1 MAQQPLCHLLLLPEP
16 TPQQGGYYIDK
27 HIPSRVQ
34 CSITR
39 AGQEVVVLFSNVV
52 AAVGLYVV
60 LAMSPECRETSP
72 VVILRMC
79 VIYQRA
85 VTLFTYPKPDQNPSP
100 QLTNPTCSIPIRDG
114 FYIPFMKPSPKCP
127 LVFLLVTRHSVP
139 DIVIP
144 FICDSQELH
153 RTIKNFST
161 TTATQRVAVVIIS
174 TVDKLVPIRVLE
186 HSTLHPVHSSI
197 LRHAAHHFSH
207 SQIESSP
214 IPIHPNA
221 VLLSRF
227 RSLVPTELTV
237 AESILESCWAVVANF
252 KNRGPSPPLIY
263 LLTRYRLVQFPS
275 LFHRHCFRPPRF
287 RLLSNLQSNTYITII
302 TTLNFSMTVNQYT
315 KYIRAPTLL

>member
-1 MAQQPLCHLLLLPEP
+1 MFSVL
-16 TPQQGGYYIDK
+16 
-27 HIPSRVQ
+27 S
-34 CSITR
+34 
-39 AGQEVVVLFSNVV
+39 GQEVVVLFSNVV

-153 RTIKNFST
+153 RTIKNFQQ
-161 TTATQRVAVVIIS
+161 QRQHDVS
-174 TVDKLVPIRVLE
+174 PSSSSVDKLSPFEFSNIRP
-186 HSTLHPVHSSI
+186 H
-197 LRHAAHHFSH
+197 
-207 SQIESSP
+207 
-214 IPIHPNA
+214 
-221 VLLSRF
+221 
-227 RSLVPTELTV
+227 
-237 AESILESCWAVVANF
+237 
-252 KNRGPSPPLIY
+252 
-263 LLTRYRLVQFPS
+263 
-275 LFHRHCFRPPRF
+275 
-287 RLLSNLQSNTYITII
+287 
-302 TTLNFSMTVNQYT
+302 
-315 KYIRAPTLL
+315 